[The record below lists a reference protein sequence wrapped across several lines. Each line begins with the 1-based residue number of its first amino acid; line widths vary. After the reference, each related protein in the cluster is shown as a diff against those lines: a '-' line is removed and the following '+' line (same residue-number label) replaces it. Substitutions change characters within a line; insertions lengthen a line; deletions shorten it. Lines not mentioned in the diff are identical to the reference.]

1 MASGSSATMMEAMV
15 TMDMMMN
22 MVMRSLVMFHM
33 LPNDWGMTRP
43 AIIHGGSPNGLDGRL
58 FRTSIFSTWK
68 RINIRLYKIG
78 NTTCYVSSDLKHKNV
93 HFYCHDGVIVRFLQS
108 CEKSYMPNGV
118 GQSWIIHFC
127 ISSVVVQTKPLAC
140 LQMSAVC
147 LPVLLGGLDRFL
159 RFLQTANMTN
169 THNKIR
175 NITASNTPEIMPIFC
190 VKVP

>member
-1 MASGSSATMMEAMV
+1 MASGSSTTVMEAMV

-43 AIIHGGSPNGLDGRL
+43 AIIHRGSPNGLDGGL
-58 FRTSIFSTWK
+58 FRTSVFCTWK
-68 RINIRLYKIG
+68 RINIKLYKIC
-78 NTTCYVSSDLKHKNV
+78 NRTCYVSSDLKHKNV
-93 HFYCHDGVIVRFLQS
+93 HFYCHGGAIVRFLHS
-108 CEKSYMPNGV
+108 CKILHAKWSR
-118 GQSWIIHFC
+118 
-127 ISSVVVQTKPLAC
+127 SVMNNTFLYFICCSTNKPLAC
-140 LQMSAVC
+140 MQKSAVC

>member
-1 MASGSSATMMEAMV
+1 
-15 TMDMMMN
+15 MDMMMN

-33 LPNDWGMTRP
+33 LPNDWGMTGP
-43 AIIHGGSPNGLDGRL
+43 TIIHGGSPNGLDRGL

-78 NTTCYVSSDLKHKNV
+78 NTMLCIIRFEAQKCIL
-93 HFYCHDGVIVRFLQS
+93 YCHGGVIVRFLQS
-108 CEKSYMPNGV
+108 CKILHAKWSR
-118 GQSWIIHFC
+118 
-127 ISSVVVQTKPLAC
+127 SVMNNTFLYFICCSTTKPLAC
-140 LQMSAVC
+140 LQKSAVY